1 MLVRKT
7 NYWRTILKMFVF
19 QEENLEDFSFFL
31 PFLLNTYNYLTHQA
45 LDLTWYT
52 IFVQSNPLIQPLRR
66 LLLLFEK
73 GFLG

>member
-7 NYWRTILKMFVF
+7 NHWRTILKMFVF

-45 LDLTWYT
+45 LDMTQLGTLSSYSQTPNTTPTTLTAA
-52 IFVQSNPLIQPLRR
+52 L
-66 LLLLFEK
+66 
-73 GFLG
+73 